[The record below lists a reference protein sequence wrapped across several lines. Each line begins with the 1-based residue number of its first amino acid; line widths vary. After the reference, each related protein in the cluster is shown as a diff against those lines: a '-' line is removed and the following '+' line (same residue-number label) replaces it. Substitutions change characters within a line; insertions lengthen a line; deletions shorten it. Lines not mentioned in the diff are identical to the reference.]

1 MSALRGHEPWG
12 PQPCLHTMSVPVCQ
26 VLYKIFQ
33 LLGLRDHLQS
43 FTLLKGKEK
52 LLRMDDIFKKICA
65 EMGWPFLPS

>member
-1 MSALRGHEPWG
+1 
-12 PQPCLHTMSVPVCQ
+12 MSVPVCQ